1 MDPAAFLDIAQQFQA
16 SNSEAERRTSIGR
29 SYYTLF
35 NILRQ
40 SLFSRGVRFSSSGAD
55 HRQLVDYLT
64 QCRNQEAARIGGI
77 LKDLRV
83 QRNQADYDM
92 NITID
97 TNQSQL
103 AYRRAQDAV
112 DRFNALSQTDLQTI
126 ITHIQALPPLR
137 QQRPRRQRR
146 NL

>member
-1 MDPAAFLDIAQQFQA
+1 MDPAAFLDIAQQWQA
-16 SNSEAERRTSIGR
+16 SDSEAERRTSIGR

-40 SLFSRGVRFSSSGAD
+40 SLSSRGVPFSRREV
-55 HRQLVDYLT
+55 HQQLVRYLT
-64 QCRNQEAARIGGI
+64 QCRHREATRIGET
-77 LKDLRV
+77 LNNLRV
-83 QRNQADYDM
+83 QRNDADYDM

-97 TNQSQL
+97 TRDSQV

-126 ITHIQALPPLR
+126 ITHIQTLPPLR

>member
-1 MDPAAFLDIAQQFQA
+1 MDPAAFLDIAQQWQV
-16 SNSEAERRTSIGR
+16 SDSEAERRTSIGR

-40 SLFSRGVRFSSSGAD
+40 SLSSRGVHFRSGSD
-55 HRQLVDYLT
+55 VHRQLVDYLT
-64 QCRNQEAARIGGI
+64 RCRHREAARIGGI

-92 NITID
+92 NITIN
-97 TNQSQL
+97 TSQSQL
-103 AYRRAQDAV
+103 AYRRAQDAI

-126 ITHIQALPPLR
+126 ITHIQALSPS
-137 QQRPRRQRR
+137 RRQRR